1 MAFLKMSGLVLAAA
15 VGLSLPIG
23 QAKAVPA
30 NGLAATVKQ
39 VPQRVEQVAWCG
51 RFRCWSTGWGWRR
64 PYAYWGW
71 RRPYAY
77 WGWRRPLYAYA
88 GPAWGWR
95 RPLYATAGWGWRRP
109 YWGWRRPLYA
119 YAGPAWG
126 WRRPL
131 YGYGWRRPL
140 YAYAGPAYA
149 GPAWGWRRPLYAY
162 AGGPYWGWRRPFL
175 AAAVTTGIGFNPW
188 YGGGFNPW
196 YGGAPYAYVGW
207 NTGWRG
213 WGMNTWW

>member
-15 VGLSLPIG
+15 VGLSLPTG
-23 QAKAVPA
+23 QAKAMPA

-77 WGWRRPLYAYA
+77 WGWRRPLY
-88 GPAWGWR
+88 
-95 RPLYATAGWGWRRP
+95 
-109 YWGWRRPLYA
+109 
-119 YAGPAWG
+119 
-126 WRRPL
+126 
-131 YGYGWRRPL
+131 
-140 YAYAGPAYA
+140 AYA

>member
-1 MAFLKMSGLVLAAA
+1 MAFLKISGLVLAAA

-39 VPQRVEQVAWCG
+39 VPQRVEHVAWCG

-88 GPAWGWR
+88 GPAWGFR

-119 YAGPAWG
+119 YAGPGWG
-126 WRRPL
+126 FRRPL

-175 AAAVTTGIGFNPW
+175 AGAVTTGIGFNPW